1 MSIDNLPTEEKMRR
15 LTERLDLI
23 FNHLKPT
30 ERDEMVITLLRWLGK
45 RNVKHLRGDV
55 YEVEGVADAEKLQ
68 REWEGRGETR
78 KQIPYAKIQ
87 IDCRDGYTEE
97 LELPIRE
104 LPDGITK
111 GTWLMLFFLID
122 EGMAL

>member
-1 MSIDNLPTEEKMRR
+1 MSALQMKQ

-23 FNHLKPT
+23 FNHLSPD
-30 ERDEMVITLLRWLGK
+30 ERDEMIITVLRWLGK
-45 RNVKHLRGDV
+45 RNVKRLHGEV

-87 IDCRDGYTEE
+87 FDCKDGYTEE
-97 LELPIRE
+97 LEVPVRE

-111 GTWLMLFFLID
+111 GSWLMLFFLID
-122 EGMAL
+122 EGMKL